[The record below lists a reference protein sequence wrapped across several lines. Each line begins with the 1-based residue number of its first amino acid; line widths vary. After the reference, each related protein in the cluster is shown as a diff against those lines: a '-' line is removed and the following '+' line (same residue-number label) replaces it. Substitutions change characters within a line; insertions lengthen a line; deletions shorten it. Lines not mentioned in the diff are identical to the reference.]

1 MRILVTGH
9 RGYIGKHLFNKL
21 KSLSYDVYGIDLK
34 DGLDVLFSLPDK
46 DFDIVFHLAALP
58 SVSFSVDNP
67 SYSYRHNSY
76 ATSVLLEWAKNHGV
90 SRFIFSS
97 SAAVYGDG
105 SDPVSPYGLQK
116 LLSEKEC
123 KLYSKLYGLDTV
135 SLRYFNVYSQDQQ
148 YGGPYSTV
156 ISAWMEMVR
165 QCRPLCINGTGEQI
179 RDFVHV
185 DDIVAANMFC
195 MNYKEKLNG
204 DAYDVGT
211 GENFSL
217 NQVRD
222 IILSTIKADFATKPA
237 RAGDIGE
244 SKISNNNLMSIGW
257 SPQVDFKKQIIK
269 YFTELKNE

>member
-34 DGLDVLFSLPDK
+34 DGLDVLFNLPDK

-123 KLYSKLYGLDTV
+123 KL

-195 MNYKEKLNG
+195 MNYKEELNG